1 MCSLKQWMHLLM
13 EQECVHTGVSAQGAC
28 TLDMSTEVRK
38 KLSVFLNTYFGLFLL
53 ELIYFTY

>member
-1 MCSLKQWMHLLM
+1 MCSLKQWMHLAM

-38 KLSVFLNTYFGLFLL
+38 NSLYYLTQIFVSFY
-53 ELIYFTY
+53 